1 MGILT
6 TLGSII
12 AGKIIFYY
20 MVDLVQK
27 GIKYFSG
34 KQNYKSAIKEILESI
49 SANKSFA
56 NDVSKIMD
64 VKRGLDR
71 GTSDSI
77 IKMPIVQSE
86 IEKVINKSKGELDK
100 TELENQLKNI
110 LVKSW
115 SDLSDKALDKVK
127 KDIK

>member
-1 MGILT
+1 
-6 TLGSII
+6 
-12 AGKIIFYY
+12 

>member
-20 MVDLVQK
+20 IVDLVQK

-34 KQNYKSAIKEILESI
+34 KQNYKYAIKEILESI

-77 IKMPIVQSE
+77 IKMPIVQSQ

>member
-77 IKMPIVQSE
+77 IKMPIVQSQ
-86 IEKVINKSKGELDK
+86 IEKVINKSNGELDK

>member
-12 AGKIIFYY
+12 AGKILFYY
-20 MVDLVQK
+20 IVDLAQR

-34 KQNYKSAIKEILESI
+34 KQNYKSVIKQILDSL

-64 VKRGLDR
+64 IKRGLDI
-71 GTSDSI
+71 GTADSI
-77 IKMPIVQSE
+77 VKMAIVQTH
-86 IEKVINKSKGELDK
+86 IEKVIDKSKGELDK

-115 SDLSDKALDKVK
+115 SDLSDKSLDKVK
-127 KDIK
+127 KDIQ